1 MKTYTPKKSDIKQ
14 NWYIIDAKDRILGR
28 LATTVANKLRGKDKP
43 VFSPHI
49 DCGDFIIVINA
60 DKIKLTGEKKYN
72 KTYYH
77 HSGYPGGLKEEKITQ
92 IKEKNPTKVLE
103 LAVKG
108 MLPKNRLR
116 KNLMKKLKIYSEE
129 EHPHKAQNP
138 QPLEV

>member
-1 MKTYTPKKSDIKQ
+1 MKTFTPKKPDIKQ
-14 NWYIIDAKDRILGR
+14 KWYIIDAEDRVLGR
-28 LATTVANKLRGKDKP
+28 LATTIANKLRGKDKP
-43 VFSPHI
+43 IFSPHI
-49 DCGDFIIVINA
+49 DCGDFIVVINA
-60 DKIKLTGEKKYN
+60 DKIKLTGEKQYK
-72 KTYYH
+72 KTYYR

-92 IKEKNPTKVLE
+92 LKEKNPTKILE

-116 KNLMKKLKIYSEE
+116 KDLMKKLKIYSEE